1 MPDTC
6 TCGTQ
11 LVENARF
18 CHRCGR
24 PTFESEPVVES
35 SPAIEFQIAEQPS
48 PRALAASLPVG
59 FRNPVAM
66 RVAFLM
72 SVGIMLIQMI
82 PGVNL
87 LFVVWWLAAGWG
99 AVVLYRR
106 MTGSILTVKAGA
118 RLGTITGILTFLS
131 MTVIIACSM
140 LVAGK
145 ELFSEIVK
153 QNPQISPVLDDPAEL
168 AGVVLIVLA
177 FIFALVVG
185 TCAAGGALGARF
197 APRGSKPVSPSL
209 PL

>member
-1 MPDTC
+1 MPEMC
-6 TCGTQ
+6 TCGAQ

-24 PTFESEPVVES
+24 PTLESEAVVETL
-35 SPAIEFQIAEQPS
+35 PPVEFLVAEQPTA
-48 PRALAASLPVG
+48 RALAAALPVG

-72 SVGIMLIQMI
+72 SVGLMLVQMI

-99 AVVLYRR
+99 AVILYRR
-106 MTGSILTVKAGA
+106 MTGSVLSVKAGA
-118 RLGTITGILTFLS
+118 RLGSITGILTFLS
-131 MTVIIACSM
+131 MTVIVACSM

-153 QNPQISPVLDDPAEL
+153 QNPQISPVLNDPASL
-168 AGVVLIVLA
+168 AGVVLMVMA
-177 FIFALVVG
+177 MIFALVVG

-197 APRGSKPVSPSL
+197 ASRGTAPATKL
-209 PL
+209 

>member
-1 MPDTC
+1 MPDFC

-24 PTFESEPVVES
+24 PTSDAVIEEAPPEIIPV
-35 SPAIEFQIAEQPS
+35 AATRPS
-48 PRALAASLPVG
+48 ARLLAASLPVG
-59 FRNPVAM
+59 FRNPIAM

-72 SVGIMLIQMI
+72 SVAIMLLEMI

-99 AVVLYRR
+99 AVVLYGR
-106 MTGSILTVKAGA
+106 MTGASLTVKAGA
-118 RLGTITGILTFLS
+118 RLGSITGVLTFLS
-131 MTVIIACSM
+131 LTVVIACTM

-145 ELFSEIVK
+145 ELFSEMVK

-168 AGVVLIVLA
+168 AGAVLMALA
-177 FIFALVVG
+177 IFFTVVVG
-185 TCAAGGALGARF
+185 TCAAGGALGAHF
-197 APRGSKPVSPSL
+197 GGRGSAAKA
-209 PL
+209 

>member
-24 PTFESEPVVES
+24 PTFESEPAVES
-35 SPAIEFQIAEQPS
+35 QPPLAFELAEKPS
-48 PRALAASLPVG
+48 ARALAAALPVG

-87 LFVVWWLAAGWG
+87 FFVVWWLAAGWG

-106 MTGSILTVKAGA
+106 MTGSVLSVKAGA
-118 RLGTITGILTFLS
+118 RLGSITGILTFLS

-145 ELFSEIVK
+145 ELFAEIVK

-168 AGVVLIVLA
+168 AGVVLMVMAIV
-177 FIFALVVG
+177 FATVVG

-197 APRGSKPVSPSL
+197 ASRGTAPAAKL
-209 PL
+209 